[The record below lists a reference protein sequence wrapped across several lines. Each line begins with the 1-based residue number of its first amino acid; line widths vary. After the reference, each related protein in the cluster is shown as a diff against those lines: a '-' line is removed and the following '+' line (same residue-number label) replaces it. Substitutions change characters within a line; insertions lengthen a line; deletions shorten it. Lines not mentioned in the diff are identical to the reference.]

1 MSNQTAAPTFAGLEA
16 PSQADVDILT
26 AAIQL
31 ERKAQ
36 AAYAAGAKSG
46 LLDQATV
53 DLATKIAAQ
62 HAEHE
67 KADTAALQKMGGTV
81 PAAPSD
87 FGFPAFKTGEDI
99 LKYALSLEETAAN
112 TYFDSIKKLQDK
124 SLVQAVISIQNAEAT
139 HVALLRSALK
149 MDPSP
154 VSFLPFAASQG

>member
-1 MSNQTAAPTFAGLEA
+1 MSQKTAAPAFIGVDA
-16 PSQADVDILT
+16 PTQADADILT

-46 LLDQATV
+46 LLDAGTV
-53 DLATKIAAQ
+53 ALATKIAGQ

-67 KADTAALQKMGGTV
+67 KADTAALTKMGGTV
-81 PAAPSD
+81 PPVD
-87 FGFPAFKTGEDI
+87 NNFNFPAFKTGEDI
-99 LKYALSLEETAAN
+99 LKYALDLEQTAAN

-124 SLVQAVISIQNAEAT
+124 SLLQAVISIQNAEAE

-154 VSFLPFAASQG
+154 VSFLPFK